1 MVMFSI
7 TNITLESSSI
17 LLRSFSLRIVSSTKY
32 NTDRSS
38 RSQQKQKL
46 KKAKKKT
53 VDTNNSL
60 PQIQMTSHII
70 STVQ

>member
-7 TNITLESSSI
+7 TNITSESSSI

-53 VDTNNSL
+53 VNTNNSL
-60 PQIQMTSHII
+60 PQIQTLSQIVI
-70 STVQ
+70 TVQ